1 MKQLTHR
8 KQHSFSNYPKQS
20 PFLPFKHNSS
30 NNISISSL
38 NNKHNLNPFE
48 VPQEK
53 CMSVP
58 SRNSD
63 SPLKV
68 SPSFSTTSSSY
79 ISMQTSLLTNRQS
92 SQRKRDHS
100 LQNSVEFSPKQIL
113 KQITVSNNEN
123 KTKKEKRIKFNN
135 PFVEIINVPNWKQ
148 SFIENKNEDCVE
160 NKNKNQ
166 YKRNLNKNKNNVKC
180 KCIII

>member
-20 PFLPFKHNSS
+20 LSSPFEPNSS
-30 NNISISSL
+30 NNTIISSL

-53 CMSVP
+53 FMSIP

-79 ISMQTSLLTNRQS
+79 ISIQISLLTNKPS
-92 SQRKRDHS
+92 SQRKRDHN
-100 LQNSVEFSPKQIL
+100 LQNSVEFTPKEIL
-113 KQITVSNNEN
+113 KQNTVSNNEN

-148 SFIENKNEDCVE
+148 SFIEKKNEDYVE
-160 NKNKNQ
+160 NKNQ